1 MVARPLMAALLTAV
15 ALAAC
20 GAQAPKSAAPS
31 ASTAAAAYKGAPA
44 PLAALHAQAD
54 QLLGGGP
61 KAFKALLAGLHGY
74 PVVVNK
80 WASWCDPCQVE
91 FPSFQRATLM
101 FGREVAFV
109 GIDGKD
115 HNQAAAAFLHRF
127 PVPYPSYTDP
137 REGIARNIH
146 AATYY
151 PQTIYF
157 DRQGKI
163 VYDHAGPY
171 LSAADL
177 ERDVRRYALG

>member
-1 MVARPLMAALLTAV
+1 MVARSLMAASLTAV
-15 ALAAC
+15 TLTAC

-31 ASTAAAAYKGAPA
+31 ASAEAAAFKGSPA
-44 PLAALHAQAD
+44 PLAALHGKAD

-61 KAFKALLAGLHGY
+61 TAFKALVASLRGY

-91 FPSFQRATLM
+91 FPSFQKATLM

-109 GIDGKD
+109 GVDGKD
-115 HNQAAAAFLHRF
+115 HNQAAAAFLRRF

-137 REGIARNIH
+137 HEDIARSIH

-163 VYDHAGPY
+163 VYDHVGPY
-171 LSAADL
+171 LSASDL